1 MSGATGV
8 ESQALF
14 RMNIQDGHLTIC
26 KMGWFGCLNLYDPV
40 QIRLFIR
47 QSVE

>member
-26 KMGWFGCLNLYDPV
+26 KMGWFGCMNLYDPV